1 MSIQTLGSSPKA
13 EFSCDER
20 KEMKCLTFHTPF
32 SQVTGAEVSVG
43 TGGVG
48 SVDEADF
55 AAAAIC
61 SGAVRILTNS
71 SFRSSSD
78 STAYEFTK

>member
-13 EFSCDER
+13 EFSWDER
-20 KEMKCLTFHTPF
+20 KEIKCFAFHAPF
-32 SQVTGAEVSVG
+32 SQVTGAEVSG
-43 TGGVG
+43 GGAGVG
-48 SVDEADF
+48 SSDEADF

-71 SFRSSSD
+71 FLRSSSE
-78 STAYEFTK
+78 SAA

>member
-13 EFSCDER
+13 EFSWDER
-20 KEMKCLTFHTPF
+20 KEIKCLAFHPPF
-32 SQVTGAEVSVG
+32 SQVAGAEDSEG
-43 TGGVG
+43 GAGVG

-61 SGAVRILTNS
+61 SGAARILTNNS
-71 SFRSSSD
+71 LRSSSD
-78 STAYEFTK
+78 SAAYE